1 MKRTSL
7 HVLLLMS
14 LTACADTAAPAP
26 SLAPEALDAAAGTI
40 TAADYFQRLSV
51 IAHDSMMGRDT
62 PSPGLDATADWIA
75 AEFER
80 MGIAPAGEDGTYFQ
94 RYAITSVRADF
105 NNSSADLNG
114 TELSFGM
121 DMSFPAGAV
130 VGDLEGD
137 VVVVSGSGTPD
148 DHQLAEVA
156 GKHVLIIAS
165 VNAGG
170 GGRRGRG
177 AGFRTIRSFQSSGAL
192 SVVQASASDDAAWDR
207 DVKRQRTNVSV
218 RFGTSTRAPRV
229 NIRDATL
236 RPILSAHGLDLDA
249 LRSATGSLT
258 AKAVPGLRLSL
269 TLRTQVIQE
278 QTAPNVVGMLEG
290 RDPELRDE
298 FVVFSAHMDHI
309 GTGTPDESGDSIFNG
324 ADDDASGTVTV
335 VELAEAFASMD
346 PAPRRSMIFLLVSG
360 EEKGLWGSRYYA
372 DNPTVPIGQIVAN
385 LNADMVGRNWPDSI
399 VVIGKEHSD
408 LGATMN
414 GVNAQHP
421 ELGMVAMDDIW
432 PEQNFYGRSDHYNF
446 ARKGV
451 PILFFFNGTHDDYHG
466 RDDEVDRIDTE
477 KASRIGKLMFYL
489 GVEVAERTARPKWDP
504 ESYREIVEGAG
515 R

>member
-7 HVLLLMS
+7 HVLLLVS
-14 LTACADTAAPAP
+14 FTACSDTAPPAP

-40 TAADYFQRLSV
+40 TATDYFQRLSV

-105 NNSSADLNG
+105 GGSSADMDG
-114 TELSFGM
+114 AELSFGS
-121 DMSFPAGAV
+121 DMSFPSGAV
-130 VGDLEGD
+130 EGDLEGD
-137 VVVVSGSGTPD
+137 VVVVSGRGVPD
-148 DHQLAEVA
+148 DQQLAQAA

-165 VNAGG
+165 ANAGG
-170 GGRRGRG
+170 GGRRSRG

-192 SVVQASASDDAAWDR
+192 SVVQASASDNAAWRR
-207 DVKRQRTNVSV
+207 DVERQRANVNV

-236 RPILSAHGLDLDA
+236 RPILAAHGLDLDA
-249 LRSATGSLT
+249 LRAAAGSLT
-258 AKAVPGLRLSL
+258 TKAVPGLRLSL
-269 TLRTQVIQE
+269 TLRTEVIQE

-298 FVVFSAHMDHI
+298 FVVFSAHMDHV

-324 ADDDASGTVTV
+324 ADDDASGTVTI

-372 DNPTVPIGQIVAN
+372 DNPTVPIDRIVAN
-385 LNADMVGRNWPDSI
+385 LNADMVGRNWSDTI

-414 GVNAQHP
+414 AVNVQHP
-421 ELGMVAMDDIW
+421 ELGMVAIDDLW

-489 GVEVAERTARPKWDP
+489 GVEVAERTARPEWDP

>member
-7 HVLLLMS
+7 HVLLLVS
-14 LTACADTAAPAP
+14 FTACSDTSPPAP

-40 TAADYFQRLSV
+40 TADDYFQRLSV

-105 NNSSADLNG
+105 GGSSADMGG
-114 TELSFGM
+114 TELSFGS

-130 VGDLEGD
+130 EGDLVGD
-137 VVVVSGSGTPD
+137 VVVVSGSGAPD
-148 DHQLAEVA
+148 DRQLAEVA

-165 VNAGG
+165 GGG
-170 GGRRGRG
+170 GGRRGRS
-177 AGFRTIRSFQSSGAL
+177 AGFRTMRSFQSSGAL
-192 SVVQASASDDAAWDR
+192 SVVQASASDKAAWDR
-207 DVKRQRTNVSV
+207 DVDRQRTNVNV

-229 NIRDATL
+229 NIRDAAL

-249 LRSATGSLT
+249 LRSSTGSLT
-258 AKAVPGLRLSL
+258 AEAVPSLRLSL
-269 TLRTQVIQE
+269 TLRTEVIQE
-278 QTAPNVVGMLEG
+278 QTAPNVVGVLEG

-298 FVVFSAHMDHI
+298 FVVFSAHMDHV
-309 GTGTPDESGDSIFNG
+309 GTGTPDEAGDSIFNG
-324 ADDDASGTVTV
+324 ADDDASGTVTI
-335 VELAEAFASMD
+335 VELAEAFASMEE
-346 PAPRRSMIFLLVSG
+346 PPRRSMIFLLVSG

-372 DNPTVPIGQIVAN
+372 DNPTVPIEQIVAD
-385 LNADMVGRNWPDSI
+385 LNADMVGRNWSDSI

-414 GVNAQHP
+414 GVNARHP
-421 ELGMVAMDDIW
+421 ELGMVAIDDIW
-432 PEQNFYGRSDHYNF
+432 PEQNFYGRSDHFNF

-477 KASRIGKLMFYL
+477 KAARIGKLMFYL
-489 GVEVAERTARPKWDP
+489 GVEVAERTARPEWDP
-504 ESYREIVEGAG
+504 ASYRDIVEGAG

>member
-1 MKRTSL
+1 MKRSPL
-7 HVLLLMS
+7 YVLLLTS
-14 LTACADTAAPAP
+14 LTACGDTATPAA
-26 SLAPEALDAAAGTI
+26 SLASEALDSAAGTI
-40 TAADYFQRLSV
+40 TADDYFQRLGV
-51 IAHDSMMGRDT
+51 IANDSMMGRDT
-62 PSPGLDATADWIA
+62 PSPGLDATANWIA
-75 AEFER
+75 SEFER
-80 MGIAPAGEDGTYFQ
+80 VGVAPAGENGTYFQ

-105 NNSSADLNG
+105 GSSSANLDG
-114 TELSFGM
+114 TELTFGR
-121 DMSFPAGAV
+121 DMSFPSGAV
-130 VGDLEGD
+130 EGDLEGD
-137 VVVVSGSGTPD
+137 VVVVSGSGRPD
-148 DHQLAEVA
+148 DRQLSEVE

-165 VNAGG
+165 GSG
-170 GGRRGRG
+170 GGRRS
-177 AGFRTIRSFQSSGAL
+177 GFRTVRLFQSSGAL
-192 SVVQASASDDAAWDR
+192 SVVQASSRDAAAWER
-207 DVKRQRTNVSV
+207 DVKRQRTNVGV

-236 RPILSAHGLDLDA
+236 RPILSARGLDLDA
-249 LRSATGSLT
+249 LRSRTGGLT
-258 AKAVPGLRLSL
+258 ATAVPGLRLAL
-269 TLRTQVIQE
+269 TLRTEVIQE
-278 QTAPNVVGMLEG
+278 QTAPNVVGMVEG

-335 VELAEAFASMD
+335 VELAEAFASLD

-372 DNPTVPIGQIVAN
+372 DNPTVPIDQIVAD

-408 LGATMN
+408 LGATLTR
-414 GVNAQHP
+414 VNARHP

-489 GVEVAERTARPKWDP
+489 GIEVAERPERPEWDP